1 MSFDSKQL
9 RLILGLLAAVTAVLA
24 VAYYTLLR
32 VPMVPAY
39 QNIREADASAIVA
52 ELERAGIPYGLAN
65 GGHDILVPEDQAAA
79 ARVLIA
85 GSDVAMGGTV
95 GFELFND
102 SDMGLTEFAQ
112 KINFQRAMQGELS
125 RTIMSMDGIA
135 FARVH
140 LALPERSIFRAEQGE
155 PTAAVTIEMAPGST
169 LGQARIAGIRQLVA
183 SSVPGLSAGSVAI
196 LDERGDLVSGP
207 APTDNGY
214 GAALTERAA
223 LEQYY
228 QTLVRQAIARVV
240 PALRFEATVN
250 AREPVAFAEE
260 AVAAERGAPDRD
272 KVALG
277 VLVRTENELDPMDR
291 EAIEAAVADALELDR
306 ARGDSLTFLLGL
318 TAARNWEPAASAPD
332 EAAQAPAVAASDAVA
347 GDWSSWLFSR
357 WTLIGLALLAIAAL
371 IVRPRRQ
378 LDDEETTSFAEL
390 LKSAA
395 AEREV
400 ADAR

>member
-1 MSFDSKQL
+1 MTFDQRQI
-9 RLILGLLAAVTAVLA
+9 RLVLALLAAITAVLVLA
-24 VAYYTLLR
+24 WYTLLR

-39 QNIREADASAIVA
+39 ENIREADASAIVT
-52 ELERAGIPYGLAN
+52 ELERAGIAHELAN
-65 GGHDILVPEDQAAA
+65 GGHDILVPEDQAAE

-112 KINFQRAMQGELS
+112 KINFQRALQGELS

-155 PTAAVTIEMAPGST
+155 PTAAVTIEMAPGNT
-169 LGQARIAGIRQLVA
+169 LSRQRIEGIRQLVA
-183 SSVPGLSAGSVAI
+183 YSVPGLAAGSVAI
-196 LDERGDLVSGP
+196 LDERGDLVSGTAA
-207 APTDNGY
+207 APGNGY

-228 QTLVRQAIARVV
+228 QTKAREAISTTV
-240 PALRFEATVN
+240 PGLRFEATVN
-250 AREPVAFAEE
+250 AREPVAFAGE
-260 AVAAERGAPDRD
+260 APDGQRGTPD
-272 KVALG
+272 RHKLALG
-277 VLVRTENELDPMDR
+277 VLVRTQTELDPADR
-291 EAIEAAVADALELDR
+291 EAIETALADALELDR
-306 ARGDSLTFLLGL
+306 GRGDSLTFLLGL
-318 TAARNWEPAASAPD
+318 SAPEQWSQPALAPEPARP
-332 EAAQAPAVAASDAVA
+332 APAPEADASL
-347 GDWSSWLFSR
+347 WPSWLFTR
-357 WTLIGLALLAIAAL
+357 WTLIGLALITIAAL
-371 IVRPRRQ
+371 VVRPRRR
-378 LDDEETTSFAEL
+378 LDDEEAASFAEL

-395 AEREV
+395 AERET